1 VKIKHVITSLVFL
14 ALYLPAFGQDSKI
27 DSLKNLIKSSK
38 NDSTKVNRL
47 IEIGTYYKD
56 QSKAEDAIE
65 YGNGARDLASTINY
79 EKGLGYAY
87 NLLGLAYQTLG
98 NYPEAVIQFEDASSV
113 FQRINNQV
121 GVANVLSNLGTV
133 YDDMG
138 DITKSIEYLLQ
149 ALRVAEEINE
159 KQRIAGALVNL
170 GAAYA
175 AKEPAGDRGLEY
187 FLRALSIF
195 EELNDLMGVYTST
208 ANIGTIYFNRH
219 LYDSAEIFFTDFIK
233 MAEGSADASY
243 GLRYLGEI
251 YAEKG
256 DFDRALTYHNQAI
269 EIATQSGVK
278 QYQADGLLSKA
289 STLRKQGDTKSAIS
303 SYNEALEILKEL
315 NSRKE
320 IKIAYESL
328 ADVYAQIG
336 DYKNAYTFESLL
348 TQIKDTLYNTDDDK
362 KIQQL
367 QFNFDLE
374 KKNAQIDLQE
384 ADNERL
390 RIMNWA
396 AGITGFLILL
406 MAVGLFNR
414 YKYVKRT
421 NKIIESERDRSK
433 KLLLNILPEETAKEL
448 ETKGHAKTRYYES
461 VTVLFTD
468 FKGFSAIAG
477 KLKPQELVAE
487 LNDYFMEFD
496 DIMSKYGLEKI
507 KTIGDAYMC
516 AGGIPVTNTTHPLD
530 AVKAALA
537 MQKYMVKKNKE
548 LQESGAQGWELRVG
562 IHTGPIVAGV
572 VGKKK
577 YAYDI
582 WGDTVNVASRME
594 SNGEPGRVNIS
605 AATFE
610 LIKDHYECQ
619 HRGKIYAKNIGDIDM
634 YFIEK
639 ELEPV
644 AV

>member
-1 VKIKHVITSLVFL
+1 VKIKHVLTSLVLL
-14 ALYLPAFGQDSKI
+14 ALCLPAFGQDSKI
-27 DSLKNLIKSSK
+27 DSLQNLINARKD
-38 NDSTKVNRL
+38 DSVKVDLL
-47 IEIGTYYKD
+47 IELGTQYNEQSEAANAYKY
-56 QSKAEDAIE
+56 SIR
-65 YGNGARDLASTINY
+65 ARDLATRLKY
-79 EKGLGYAY
+79 EKGRGYAY
-87 NLLGLAYQTLG
+87 NLLGLLYDKQG
-98 NYPEAVIQFEDASSV
+98 NYPEAKIQFQEGLIA
-113 FQRINNQV
+113 FEKINYKPGIGNI
-121 GVANVLSNLGTV
+121 LSNLGAL
-133 YDDMG
+133 YDELG
-138 DITKSIEYLLQ
+138 DQSQSIDYYLQ
-149 ALRVAEEINE
+149 ALRIAEEIE
-159 KQRIAGALVNL
+159 DRQRIAICLLNL
-170 GAAYA
+170 GSAYSGL
-175 AKEPAGDRGLEY
+175 EPTSERGLDY
-187 FLRALSIF
+187 FLRALPQF
-195 EELNDLMGVYTST
+195 EELNDMMGVAIAT
-208 ANIGTIYFNRH
+208 ANIGTIYFNRQM
-219 LYDSAEIFFTDFIK
+219 YDSAEIFFADFVK
-233 MAEGSADASY
+233 MAEGTEGAAY
-243 GLRYLGEI
+243 GLSYLGEI
-251 YAEKG
+251 YSEKG
-256 DFDRALTYHNQAI
+256 NFDQSYKFHDQAI
-269 EIATQSGVK
+269 EIATQT
-278 QYQADGLLSKA
+278 QASKRLAESLLSKA
-289 STLRKQGDTKSAIS
+289 TSLRKQGSIKSAIE
-303 SYNEALEILKEL
+303 SYNQALEILKEL
-315 NSRKE
+315 NSKKE
-320 IKIAYESL
+320 IRIAYESL
-328 ADVYAQIG
+328 ADVYAQVG
-336 DYKNAYTFESLL
+336 DYKNAYIFEALL
-348 TQIKDTLYNTDDDK
+348 TQLKDTLYNTSNDK

-367 QFNFDLE
+367 QFNYDLE
-374 KKNAQIDLQE
+374 KKNAEIDLQE
-384 ADNERL
+384 AANERL

-406 MAVGLFNR
+406 MAIGMFNR

-516 AGGIPVTNTTHPLD
+516 AGGIPLTNTTHPLD

-537 MQKYMVKKNKE
+537 MQKYMAKKNRE

-619 HRGKIYAKNIGDIDM
+619 HRGKIYAKNIGDVDM
-634 YFIEK
+634 YFIDK

-644 AV
+644 EV